1 MRLPADHPQR
11 WELNDEVH
19 ARPPEALRPPL
30 RLSYL
35 ALLSGWSEH
44 EQERQRVGELAAR
57 FGVEP
62 PAVGAN
68 HFSAEMGR
76 FRLKWE
82 RHTEFARYSFFAPGL
97 AEDVFATTAL
107 DEVPAEWIAGL
118 PGETLVAAHVA
129 LRPPAAGSPDY
140 EALSARYFQGHALLG
155 ATIASS
161 LATALTDFRVQ
172 ADGFSRLII
181 EDRGMPSRQ
190 AGRMVQR
197 LLEIETYRMLAL
209 LGLPVA
215 RALVPSLGRSERE
228 LAHVTATLTEAGE
241 QDEPALL
248 QRLTRLEA
256 EIGRGVS
263 ESQYRFSASAAYYE
277 LVQRRIVELREER
290 IQGLQTFGEFTE
302 RRLAPAMNTC
312 KAMAA
317 RQESLSRRASRTTQL
332 LATRVDIAR
341 EHQSQALLESMNR
354 RVRQQVL
361 LQETVEGL
369 SVVAITYY
377 VVGLVSYLVEGLV
390 AAGVAIDHHVAV
402 GVSIPVVAA
411 LVFLGLRR
419 ARKLISHSVAE

>member
-1 MRLPADHPQR
+1 MRLPPDHPHR
-11 WELNDEVH
+11 RELNDEVH
-19 ARPPEALRPPL
+19 ARPPEALQPPL

-35 ALLSGWSEH
+35 VLLSGWSAQ
-44 EQERQRVGELAAR
+44 EQERRRVAELAAR

-62 PAVGAN
+62 PAIGAN
-68 HFSAEMGR
+68 HFSAEMGG

-97 AEDVFATTAL
+97 AEHPFATTAL
-107 DEVPAEWIAGL
+107 DEVPAEWVASL
-118 PGETLVAAHVA
+118 PGDTLVAAHVA
-129 LRPPAAGSPDY
+129 LMPPAAGATDH
-140 EALSARYFQGHALLG
+140 EALSALHFGGHPLLG
-155 ATIASS
+155 ATIASG
-161 LATALTDFRVQ
+161 LATALTDFRVH

-215 RALVPSLGRSERE
+215 RALIPGLARSEHE
-228 LAHVTATLTEAGE
+228 LAQITATLTEAGE

-263 ESQYRFSASAAYYE
+263 DSQYRFIASAAYDE

-312 KAMAA
+312 RAMAA

-354 RVRQQVL
+354 RVRQQVR

-377 VVGLVSYLVEGLV
+377 IVGLVSYLVDGAI
-390 AAGVAIDHHVAV
+390 AAGVAIDHHMAV
-402 GVSIPVVAA
+402 GLSIPVVAA
-411 LVFLGLRR
+411 LVFWGLRR
-419 ARKLISHSVAE
+419 ARKLISRSLVE